1 MKLSLEPFLNHPPRS
16 AFGVS
21 LLVCVFLI
29 ALWHLQNQRFDDIKQ
44 TQVELTADYVSDL
57 FSAVVNDHI
66 ESLENIKRRI
76 EHTDGHHME
85 HWKYDAELMHA
96 QKISVRMIQWIDQNG
111 IIQKIIP
118 QIGHEEALGLNIFGH
133 ELRSRNWQDMK
144 EQNET
149 RITPWMELVEGGGA
163 FLVDVPVFFDDQFQ
177 GAVSSGI
184 DFRDL
189 FDVIMIGREMY
200 TVKIKDASGTL
211 FYQSGPDSDS
221 VHPEFK
227 SEQQIDFDRPG
238 FTRWTI
244 TVFTNSYFDE
254 SYLDRSNIL
263 NLLLTI
269 ALTALIGMVTF
280 FMLIAWRTSRENKKA
295 LKEKEVLIS
304 EIHHRVKNNL
314 AIVSGLLELQAI
326 ESDNQEL
333 IDVVRMTQDRIQ
345 SIAGVHELLYQ
356 TDRFTDIPFE
366 TYLNRLTDQLMEIH
380 NGQARNI
387 ECLIECENV
396 NLSINQAIP
405 LGMLISELITN
416 SFKHAFD
423 GEQSGIIEISL
434 KSSKY
439 KIHVDY
445 RDNGDGFDPSDF
457 ETDSSIGIT
466 IIKTL
471 LKQINAKYRIQTSEG
486 FHLKTSFKRV

>member
-1 MKLSLEPFLNHPPRS
+1 MKLSLDPFLNHPLRS

-29 ALWHLQNQRFDDIKQ
+29 ALWHLQNQRFNDIKQ
-44 TQVELTADYVSDL
+44 NQVELTADYVGDL
-57 FSAVVNDHI
+57 FSVVVNDHI

-76 EHTDGHHME
+76 EHTSGLHFD
-85 HWKYDAELMHA
+85 HWEYDAELIHT
-96 QKISVRMIQWIDQNG
+96 QKISVRMVQWVDERG
-111 IIQKIIP
+111 IVQKIVP
-118 QIGHEEALGLNIFGH
+118 EEGHEQAVGLDIHSH
-133 ELRSRNWQDMK
+133 ELSSKNFEKMQQD
-144 EQNET
+144 NET
-149 RITPWMELVEGGGA
+149 RIAPWRELVEGGGA
-163 FLVDVPVFFDDQFQ
+163 FLVDVPVFYDNEFQ
-177 GAVSSGI
+177 GAISAGI
-184 DFRDL
+184 DFEEL
-189 FDVIMIGREMY
+189 FDIFLIGRKMY
-200 TVKIKDASGTL
+200 TVKIEDASGTL
-211 FYQSGPDSDS
+211 FYRSGPNRDLIQPDF
-221 VHPEFK
+221 VTEQTVEFGRDYF
-227 SEQQIDFDRPG
+227 EP
-238 FTRWTI
+238 WTI
-244 TVFTNSYFDE
+244 KVFSNSHFDE

-269 ALTALIGMVTF
+269 TLIALIGMVTF
-280 FMLIAWRTSRENKKA
+280 FMLIAWRTGLENKKA

-326 ESDNQEL
+326 KSDNQEL

-366 TYLNRLTDQLMEIH
+366 TYLQRLSDHLMDIH
-380 NGQARNI
+380 NGETRSI
-387 ECLIECENV
+387 ECRIQCENV

-486 FHLKTSFKRV
+486 FHLKTSFKRM